1 MRMRYVIFVSALLW
15 CGARAWAQ
23 NAYVQL
29 IHTVADVVG
38 VGPPAFPIVLDSID
52 VYISLDGGATWT
64 LAVPD
69 FKFRQATPFLP
80 LSANNNQLRAG
91 IMPGNS
97 AGSGDIRGQYSIP
110 PLLLIPTM

>member
-15 CGARAWAQ
+15 SGARAWAQ
-23 NAYVQL
+23 SAYVQL

-38 VGPPAFPIVLDSID
+38 VNFPVVLDSID
-52 VYISLDGGATWT
+52 IYILADGGSTWF

-80 LSANNNQLRAG
+80 LPTNNNQGRAG
-91 IMPGNS
+91 IAPGNS
-97 AGSGDIRGQYSIP
+97 AGLGDILGQYSIP
-110 PLLLIPTM
+110 PLPLIPTT